1 MIFYVTDFPHLIFMA
16 KKKSSTIETR
26 VENDDEL
33 KKLIGGKVKRVRRR
47 RDRTARWVAEQAN
60 ISRIAL
66 TQIENGRNNISAVL
80 LWKIASVLHCD
91 IKEFFPAVPDSSALN
106 QADLSTIAL
115 EDKQAAEFAK
125 RAFKKSITK

>member
-1 MIFYVTDFPHLIFMA
+1 MA
-16 KKKSSTIETR
+16 KKKSSTIEAG

-47 RDRTARWVAEQAN
+47 RDRTARWVGEQAG

-125 RAFKKSITK
+125 RAFKKSIAK